1 MARRST
7 NSHAEKLNRLPFFAR
22 LRREPPFST
31 ADSIDLQQ
39 AADRLSGPTGWYATA
54 ARYPDTGGGRLY
66 RFATPGEAEA
76 MQCWLDTS
84 GIEDRPPP
92 ERWNGPQ
99 LKCG

>member
-7 NSHAEKLNRLPFFAR
+7 NSHAEKMNRLPFFAR

-31 ADSIDLQQ
+31 ADSRELEQ
-39 AADRLSGPTGWYATA
+39 AADRISGPTGWYAMA
-54 ARYPDTGGGRLY
+54 ARHPETGARLY

-76 MQCWLDTS
+76 MQRWIDAS

-92 ERWNGPQ
+92 ESWNGPQ

>member
-7 NSHAEKLNRLPFFAR
+7 NSHAAKIKRLPFFAR

-31 ADSIDLQQ
+31 ADSLQLEQ
-39 AADRLSGPTGWYATA
+39 AADRLAGPTGWYAMA
-54 ARYPDTGGGRLY
+54 ARYPETGVY

-76 MQCWLDTS
+76 MQRWIDES

-92 ERWNGPQ
+92 EKWNGPQ